1 MIDDRPAF
9 VQVIELKSKPCISNG
24 YILLINDNNHGA
36 SIIILNKRRDK
47 SMVKTVV
54 KALEGF
60 EDIFGL
66 LNDKKANLDARKDEA
81 IKVAIAEVEERFA
94 EYANRIDK
102 ALAEVSVTEE
112 IEVPDEVEV
121 HEDVT
126 IDATENVST
135 DDTIIGE

>member
-1 MIDDRPAF
+1 
-9 VQVIELKSKPCISNG
+9 
-24 YILLINDNNHGA
+24 
-36 SIIILNKRRDK
+36 
-47 SMVKTVV
+47 MVKTVV

-66 LNDKKANLDARKDEA
+66 LNDKKANLDARKEEA

-94 EYANRIDK
+94 EDANRIDK

-121 HEDVT
+121 HEDVA
-126 IDATENVST
+126 IDATENVPT